1 MSGYRDAVEG
11 ADGKPRCAWAVSSP
25 EYVAY
30 HDDEWGFPLKDE
42 RRLFEKICL
51 EGFQAGLSWIT
62 ILRRREGFRA
72 AFDGFDPATVAAYGE
87 ADVERLLGDERIIR
101 HRGKIEATIG
111 NARALLALD
120 EPLVE
125 LVWSFAPEP
134 GSRPRPASFLDV
146 PAVTPESTALS
157 KELRRRGFRFVGPT
171 TMYAMMQSA
180 GLVDDHVAGCWR
192 ARAVSQA
199 EAHP

>member
-1 MSGYRDAVEG
+1 MSAYRDAVEG
-11 ADGKPRCAWAVSSP
+11 ADGRLRCAWAVSSP
-25 EYVAY
+25 DYIAY
-30 HDDEWGFPLKDE
+30 HDDEWGYPLKDE

-72 AFDGFDPATVAAYGE
+72 AFDGFDPAVVAEYGE
-87 ADVERLLGDERIIR
+87 ADIDRLLGDERIIR

-111 NARALLALD
+111 NARALLALN

-125 LVWSFAPEP
+125 LVWSFAPET
-134 GSRPRPASFLDV
+134 GSRPRPSSFLDV

-192 ARAVSQA
+192 ADVVSQA
-199 EAHP
+199 EVHP